1 MKMKSEETIM
11 TEVLIELE
19 PKMAQNDIKYINTL
33 IDGKV
38 ERMYNLAEMK
48 KAIRLAFS
56 KTKEG
61 RI

>member
-1 MKMKSEETIM
+1 M